1 MDASPLILA
10 QERIPAALNLVTE
23 AGAASPQLQWSAVL
37 SILLLSI
44 AVPSAIFLGRNNV
57 RSRRRDLVRDLVNL
71 FGFAKDARGEP
82 IIIPSL
88 ELVKWKYDPHP
99 KYDPDRAAAT
109 GEVPDAA
116 GLISFWYF
124 LLPTCIY
131 VLFTCLGFCVSFL
144 PVIPQRPTPFS
155 LGGWPSLSDPER
167 LSLLSTISYTF
178 LGGYIW
184 TIYYLIKRVSNF
196 DLSPLSF
203 LRASAHILFG
213 AFVSAVLWHAINELY
228 RGAEISSGRGLGIA
242 LAFLVGFF
250 PELGLSRLLAKYP
263 QMRLKR
269 IGPATTQLCEEL
281 PLDTI
286 VGIDAYIKFR
296 LGEFEIEDAQ
306 NLATVN
312 PIQLFVETPY
322 NLYEI
327 LDWVAQAQLI
337 VAVGSAKTLKLREIN
352 VRTIFD
358 LEAALGNKSF
368 SPTILGILLPAE
380 AAREA
385 LTSLPPRA
393 AESPGRAKDNKIQ
406 ILHDRPG
413 QTAPEGADLR
423 ATLAAIIGAD
433 LHVQRLR
440 QLRDV
445 IGMRLD
451 QRPRGYKKPGE
462 APVSRRR
469 AAA

>member
-1 MDASPLILA
+1 MDPSPL
-10 QERIPAALNLVTE
+10 AAP
-23 AGAASPQLQWSAVL
+23 PQLQWSAVL

-44 AVPSAIFLGRNNV
+44 AVPAAIFLGRNNV

-71 FGFAKDARGEP
+71 FGFAKDSQGNP

-99 KYDPDRAAAT
+99 RYDPDRIAAT
-109 GEVPDAA
+109 GEAPDAI

-131 VLFTCLGFCVSFL
+131 ILFTCLGFCVSFL
-144 PVIPQRPTPFS
+144 PVMPQHPTPFS
-155 LGGWPSLSDPER
+155 LGGWSSLTDPER

-184 TIYYLIKRVSNF
+184 TINYLIKRVSNF

-213 AFVSAVLWHAINELY
+213 AFVSAVLWHGINELY
-228 RGAEISSGRGLGIA
+228 RGSEIGSGRGIGIA

-269 IGPATTQLCEEL
+269 IGPATSQLCEEL

-286 VGIDAYIKFR
+286 VGIDSYIKFR
-296 LGEFEIEDAQ
+296 LGEFEIEDVQ

-358 LEAALGNKSF
+358 LEEALRNQSF
-368 SPTILGILLPAE
+368 SATILDILLPSE
-380 AAREA
+380 AAREV
-385 LTSLPPRA
+385 LTPPASRT
-393 AESPGRAKDNKIQ
+393 AESPSRAKHEKVQ
-406 ILHDRPG
+406 LLHNRAAA
-413 QTAPEGADLR
+413 TAPQEADLR
-423 ATLAAIIGAD
+423 TTLAAIVAAD

-451 QRPRGYKKPGE
+451 QRPKGYRSKPE
-462 APVSRRR
+462 KLVTRPK

>member
-1 MDASPLILA
+1 MNPSPLSA
-10 QERIPAALNLVTE
+10 PPE
-23 AGAASPQLQWSAVL
+23 LQWSAVL

-44 AVPSAIFLGRNNV
+44 AVPAAIFLGRNNV

-71 FGFAKDARGEP
+71 FGFAKDPQGEP

-99 KYDPDRAAAT
+99 RYDSDRIAAT
-109 GEVPDAA
+109 GEPPEAA
-116 GLISFWYF
+116 GLVSFWYF

-131 VLFTCLGFCVSFL
+131 ILFTCLGFCVSFL
-144 PVIPQRPTPFS
+144 PVIPEHPTPFS
-155 LGGWPSLSDPER
+155 LGGWPSLTDAER

-184 TIYYLIKRVSNF
+184 TINYLIKRVSNF

-213 AFVSAVLWHAINELY
+213 AFVSAVLWHGINEIY
-228 RGAEISSGRGLGIA
+228 RGSQITSGRGIGIA

-269 IGPATTQLCEEL
+269 IGPATTELCEEL

-296 LGEFEIEDAQ
+296 LGEFEIEDVQ

-337 VAVGSAKTLKLREIN
+337 VAVGSGTTLKLRQLN

-358 LEAALGNKSF
+358 LEEALRNKSF
-368 SPTILGILLPAE
+368 SSTILDILLPA
-380 AAREA
+380 AARKQA
-385 LTSLPPRA
+385 AIPSPRRA
-393 AESPGRAKDNKIQ
+393 ALPQGQSKDDKVQ
-406 ILHDRPG
+406 ILHERPA
-413 QTAPEGADLR
+413 QTTPQEADLA
-423 ATLAAIIGAD
+423 ATLAAIVGAD

-445 IGMRLD
+445 ITMRLE

-462 APVSRRR
+462 APATRRKV
-469 AAA
+469 AA

>member
-1 MDASPLILA
+1 MDPSPL
-10 QERIPAALNLVTE
+10 TS
-23 AGAASPQLQWSAVL
+23 SPELQLSAVL

-44 AVPSAIFLGRNNV
+44 AVPAAIFLGRNNV

-71 FGFAKDARGEP
+71 FGFAKDSQGNP

-99 KYDPDRAAAT
+99 RYDPDRLSAT

-131 VLFTCLGFCVSFL
+131 ILFTCLGFCVSFL
-144 PVIPQRPTPFS
+144 PVMPGHPTPFS
-155 LGGWPSLSDPER
+155 LGGWASLTDPER
-167 LSLLSTISYTF
+167 LSLMSTISYTF

-184 TIYYLIKRVSNF
+184 TINYLLKRVSNF

-213 AFVSAVLWHAINELY
+213 AFVSAVLWHGINEFY
-228 RGAEISSGRGLGIA
+228 RGSDLGSGRGVGIA

-269 IGPATTQLCEEL
+269 IGPATTELCEEL

-296 LGEFEIEDAQ
+296 LGEFEIEDVQ

-337 VAVGSAKTLKLREIN
+337 VAVGSAKTVKLREIN

-358 LEAALGNKSF
+358 LEEALRNKSF
-368 SPTILGILLPAE
+368 SATILDILLPAHARIE
-380 AAREA
+380 AVT
-385 LTSLPPRA
+385 TSPARA
-393 AESPGRAKDNKIQ
+393 AGSPGRSKDDKIQ
-406 ILHDRPG
+406 ILHDRAAQAG
-413 QTAPEGADLR
+413 SEEIDVGS
-423 ATLAAIIGAD
+423 TLAAIMGAD

-445 IGMRLD
+445 IAMRLD
-451 QRPRGYKKPGE
+451 QRPRGYKKRAE
-462 APVSRRR
+462 TPVRTRKV
-469 AAA
+469 AA

>member
-1 MDASPLILA
+1 MELTASS
-10 QERIPAALNLVTE
+10 E
-23 AGAASPQLQWSAVL
+23 LQWSAVL

-44 AVPSAIFLGRNNV
+44 AVPAAIFLGRNNV
-57 RSRRRDLVRDLVNL
+57 RSRRRDLVRDLVDL
-71 FGFAKDARGEP
+71 FGFAKDSQGNP

-99 KYDPDRAAAT
+99 RYDPDRLTAA
-109 GEVPDAA
+109 GEAPDAA
-116 GLISFWYF
+116 GLISFWDF

-131 VLFTCLGFCVSFL
+131 ILFTCLGFCVSFL
-144 PVIPQRPTPFS
+144 PVLPGHPTPFS
-155 LGGWPSLSDPER
+155 LGGWPSLTDAER
-167 LSLLSTISYTF
+167 LSLMSTISYTF

-184 TIYYLIKRVSNF
+184 TINYLIKRVSNF

-213 AFVSAVLWHAINELY
+213 AFVSAVLWHGIDEFY
-228 RGAEISSGRGLGIA
+228 RGSDISSGRGVGIA

-269 IGPATTQLCEEL
+269 IGAATTELCEEL

-296 LGEFEIEDAQ
+296 LGEFEIEDVQ

-358 LEAALGNKSF
+358 LEEALRNKSF
-368 SPTILGILLPAE
+368 SATILGILLPAE
-380 AAREA
+380 TRKEA
-385 LTSLPPRA
+385 LTTSPARA
-393 AESPGRAKDNKIQ
+393 TGSPHRARDDKVE
-406 ILHDRPG
+406 ILHHRSA
-413 QTAPEGADLR
+413 QTAPVEADVS
-423 ATLAAIIGAD
+423 ATLAAIVGAD

-445 IGMRLD
+445 IATQLD
-451 QRPRGYKKPGE
+451 RRPRGYRKRGE
-462 APVSRRR
+462 APVPTRQ

>member
-1 MDASPLILA
+1 MDPSPLTASP
-10 QERIPAALNLVTE
+10 EF
-23 AGAASPQLQWSAVL
+23 QWSAVL
-37 SILLLSI
+37 SILLLAI
-44 AVPSAIFLGRNNV
+44 AVPAAIFLGRNNV

-71 FGFAKDARGEP
+71 FGFAKDPQGEP

-99 KYDPDRAAAT
+99 RYDPDRVTAT
-109 GEVPDAA
+109 GEAPEAP

-131 VLFTCLGFCVSFL
+131 ILFTCLGFCVSFL
-144 PVIPQRPTPFS
+144 PVMPGHPTPFS
-155 LGGWPSLSDPER
+155 LGGWPSLTDAER

-184 TIYYLIKRVSNF
+184 TINYLIKRVSNF

-213 AFVSAVLWHAINELY
+213 AFVSAVLWHGINEIY
-228 RGAEISSGRGLGIA
+228 RGSEITSGRGIGIA

-269 IGPATTQLCEEL
+269 IGPATTELCEEL

-296 LGEFEIEDAQ
+296 LGEFEIEDVQ

-337 VAVGSAKTLKLREIN
+337 VAVGSAKTLKLRELN

-358 LEAALGNKSF
+358 LEEALRNNSF
-368 SPTILGILLPAE
+368 SSTILDILLPA
-380 AAREA
+380 AARKPA
-385 LTSLPPRA
+385 LIPSPRRA
-393 AESPGRAKDNKIQ
+393 AVPQGQSKGDKVQ
-406 ILHDRPG
+406 VLHDRPA
-413 QTAPEGADLR
+413 QAAPQDSDL
-423 ATLAAIIGAD
+423 AVTLAAIVGAD

-445 IGMRLD
+445 IAMRLA
-451 QRPRGYKKPGE
+451 QRPRGYRKLGE
-462 APVSRRR
+462 TPLPRRR

>member
-1 MDASPLILA
+1 MDPSPLTASP
-10 QERIPAALNLVTE
+10 E
-23 AGAASPQLQWSAVL
+23 LQWSAVL

-44 AVPSAIFLGRNNV
+44 AVPGAIFLGRNNV

-71 FGFAKDARGEP
+71 FGFARDAQGNP

-99 KYDPDRAAAT
+99 RYDPDRIAAT
-109 GEVPDAA
+109 GEVPDAV

-124 LLPTCIY
+124 LLPTSIY
-131 VLFTCLGFCVSFL
+131 ILFTCLGFCVSFL
-144 PVIPQRPTPFS
+144 PVMSAQHPTPFS
-155 LGGWPSLSDPER
+155 LGGWPALTEPER

-213 AFVSAVLWHAINELY
+213 TFVSAVLWHGINELY
-228 RGAEISSGRGLGIA
+228 RGSDFASGRGIWIA

-269 IGPATTQLCEEL
+269 IGAATTELCEEL

-296 LGEFEIEDAQ
+296 LGEFEIEDVQ

-358 LEAALGNKSF
+358 LEEALRSRSF
-368 SPTILGILLPAE
+368 SATILDILLPAHARIE
-380 AAREA
+380 AAT
-385 LTSLPPRA
+385 TSPPLA
-393 AESPGRAKDNKIQ
+393 AGPPGRAKDDKIKV
-406 ILHDRPG
+406 LHDRTA
-413 QTAPEGADLR
+413 QTAPEEADVS
-423 ATLAAIIGAD
+423 ATLAAIVGAD

-445 IGMRLD
+445 IAMRLD
-451 QRPRGYKKPGE
+451 QRPRGYKKRGE
-462 APVSRRR
+462 PPVPRRQ

>member
-1 MDASPLILA
+1 MDPSPLTA
-10 QERIPAALNLVTE
+10 PPE
-23 AGAASPQLQWSAVL
+23 LQWSAVL

-44 AVPSAIFLGRNNV
+44 AVPAAIFLGRNNV
-57 RSRRRDLVRDLVNL
+57 RSIRRDLVRDLVNL
-71 FGFAKDARGEP
+71 FGFAKDSQGNP
-82 IIIPSL
+82 IVIPSL
-88 ELVKWKYDPHP
+88 ELVKWKYDPNPRH
-99 KYDPDRAAAT
+99 DPDRIAVT

-124 LLPTCIY
+124 LLPTCLYI
-131 VLFTCLGFCVSFL
+131 LFSCLGFCISFL
-144 PVIPQRPTPFS
+144 PVLPERPTPFS
-155 LGGWPSLSDPER
+155 LGGWPSLTDPER
-167 LSLLSTISYTF
+167 LSLLATISYTF

-213 AFVSAVLWHAINELY
+213 AFVSAVLWHVINEFY
-228 RGAEISSGRGLGIA
+228 RGSEIGSGRGIGIA

-269 IGPATTQLCEEL
+269 IGAGTTELCEEL

-296 LGEFEIEDAQ
+296 LGEFEIEDVQ

-358 LEAALGNKSF
+358 LE
-368 SPTILGILLPAE
+368 
-380 AAREA
+380 EA
-385 LTSLPPRA
+385 LRNKGFSAMILDILVPAYARLEELTTSPPRA
-393 AESPGRAKDNKIQ
+393 AGSPSRGKDDKIQ
-406 ILHDRPG
+406 ILHDRAAQPVPDETG
-413 QTAPEGADLR
+413 VS
-423 ATLAAIIGAD
+423 ATLAAIVSAD

-445 IGMRLD
+445 IAIRLD
-451 QRPRGYKKPGE
+451 QRPRGYKKRGE
-462 APVSRRR
+462 PPVPRRQ

>member
-1 MDASPLILA
+1 MDPSPLTA
-10 QERIPAALNLVTE
+10 PPE
-23 AGAASPQLQWSAVL
+23 LQWSAVL

-44 AVPSAIFLGRNNV
+44 AVPAAIFLGRNNV
-57 RSRRRDLVRDLVNL
+57 RSIRRDLVRDLVNL
-71 FGFAKDARGEP
+71 FGFAKDSQGNP
-82 IIIPSL
+82 IVIPSL
-88 ELVKWKYDPHP
+88 ELVKWKYDPNPRH
-99 KYDPDRAAAT
+99 DPDRIAVT
-109 GEVPDAA
+109 GEAPDA

-124 LLPTCIY
+124 LLPTCLYI
-131 VLFTCLGFCVSFL
+131 LFSCLGFCISFL
-144 PVIPQRPTPFS
+144 PVIPERPTPFS
-155 LGGWPSLSDPER
+155 LGGWPSLTDPER

-184 TIYYLIKRVSNF
+184 TIHYLLKRVSNF

-213 AFVSAVLWHAINELY
+213 AFVSAVLWHVINEFY
-228 RGAEISSGRGLGIA
+228 RGSDIGSGRGIGIA

-269 IGPATTQLCEEL
+269 IGAATTELCEEL

-296 LGEFEIEDAQ
+296 LGEFEIEDVQ

-358 LEAALGNKSF
+358 LEEALRNKSF
-368 SPTILGILLPAE
+368 GATILDILLPAG
-380 AAREA
+380 ARREA
-385 LTSLPPRA
+385 LTAPARTAGSA
-393 AESPGRAKDNKIQ
+393 GRVKDNKIQ
-406 ILHDRPG
+406 ILHDRAG
-413 QTAPEGADLR
+413 QTVSEDVDVS
-423 ATLAAIIGAD
+423 ATLGAIVGAD

-445 IGMRLD
+445 IAMRLD
-451 QRPRGYKKPGE
+451 QRPRGYGGRRE
-462 APVSRRR
+462 ARATRRKV
-469 AAA
+469 AA

>member
-1 MDASPLILA
+1 MDPSPLTASP
-10 QERIPAALNLVTE
+10 E
-23 AGAASPQLQWSAVL
+23 LQWSAVL

-44 AVPSAIFLGRNNV
+44 AVPAAIFLGRNNV

-71 FGFAKDARGEP
+71 FGFAKDSQGNP

-99 KYDPDRAAAT
+99 RYDPDRLTAT
-109 GEVPDAA
+109 GEAPDAP

-131 VLFTCLGFCVSFL
+131 ILFSCLGFCVAFL
-144 PVIPQRPTPFS
+144 PIMPGRPTPFS
-155 LGGWPSLSDPER
+155 LGGWPSLTDPER
-167 LSLLSTISYTF
+167 LSLMSTIAYTF

-184 TIYYLIKRVSNF
+184 TINYLIKRVSNF

-213 AFVSAVLWHAINELY
+213 AFVSAVLWHGINEFY
-228 RGAEISSGRGLGIA
+228 RGSDIGSGRGIGIA

-269 IGPATTQLCEEL
+269 IGAATAELCEEL

-296 LGEFEIEDAQ
+296 LGEFEIEDVQ

-358 LEAALGNKSF
+358 LEEALRNKSF
-368 SPTILGILLPAE
+368 SATILDILLPAR
-380 AAREA
+380 ARMEA
-385 LTSLPPRA
+385 LTTSPPRA
-393 AESPGRAKDNKIQ
+393 AGSPGRAKDDKIQ
-406 ILHDRPG
+406 ILHDRAA
-413 QTAPEGADLR
+413 QTAPEEADVN
-423 ATLAAIIGAD
+423 ATLAAIVGAD

-445 IGMRLD
+445 IAIQLD
-451 QRPRGYKKPGE
+451 RRPRGYKKRGE
-462 APVSRRR
+462 APVPRRQ